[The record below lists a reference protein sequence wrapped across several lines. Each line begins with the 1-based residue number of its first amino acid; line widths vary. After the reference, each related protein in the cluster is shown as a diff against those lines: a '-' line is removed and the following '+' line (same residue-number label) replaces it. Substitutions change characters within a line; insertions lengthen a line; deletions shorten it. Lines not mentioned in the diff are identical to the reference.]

1 MCNIDFG
8 KENPLENLVKDGGFV
23 GIFRTI
29 GCIGDSLSSGEFQS
43 TKEDGSQGYHD
54 MYEYSWGQYMARE
67 AGCKVYNFSRG
78 GMSAKWFND
87 SYEKECGIWSTEK
100 KCQAYIIALGVNDV
114 MNQKQTIGSVG
125 DCDKD
130 GYGTQSERTFAGEY
144 EIIIKKIKAF
154 QPKARIFL
162 VSIPDMG
169 SYASEERHQKA
180 QRISQLLGEFCEKYE
195 FTYIIDLFKYAPK
208 YDKEFYD
215 MYFLAGHMNPMG
227 YMLTAKYMM
236 TYIDFII
243 RNNMEDF
250 KQVPFIGTPWH
261 SDKAKW

>member
-1 MCNIDFG
+1 MENKNI
-8 KENPLENLVKDGGFV
+8 NPLENLVTDGGFV

-43 TKEDGSQGYHD
+43 TKEDGSQGFHD

-87 SYEKECGIWSTEK
+87 SFEKECGIWSNEK
-100 KCQAYIIALGVNDV
+100 KCQCYIIALGVNDV
-114 MNQKQTIGSVG
+114 LNQKQTIGEIG
-125 DCDKD
+125 DCEKEGYRKD
-130 GYGTQSERTFAGEY
+130 GSITYAGEY
-144 EIIIKKIKAF
+144 ETIIKKIKAF

-162 VSIPDMG
+162 MTIPDNG
-169 SYASEERHQKA
+169 TASTAERYENSAKIA
-180 QRISQLLGEFCEKYE
+180 QLLGEFCEKYE
-195 FTYIIDLFKYAPK
+195 FTYLIDLFKYAPK
-208 YDKEFYD
+208 FDNDYRAK
-215 MYFLAGHMNPMG
+215 YFLAGHMNPMG
-227 YMLTAKYMM
+227 YMMIAKYVM
-236 TYIDFII
+236 TYMDFII